1 MGNCYSQKKKY
12 NNFINNSIDYNE
24 NEYNNKI
31 LILTQYIEQLENKQK
46 IIDKKIIELQN
57 QNNKLEQKINII
69 TNDMQSLL
77 NNDKLLLE
85 KMIEKK
91 MLSTIEE
98 S

>member
-1 MGNCYSQKKKY
+1 MGNCYSNQQKYK
-12 NNFINNSIDYNE
+12 NFLNDTEFNE
-24 NEYNNKI
+24 KEVDNKI
-31 LILTQYIEQLENKQK
+31 LIINQYIEQLENKQK
-46 IIDKKIIELQN
+46 LNERKIIDLQN
-57 QNNKLEQKINII
+57 QNNKLEQKITII

>member
-1 MGNCYSQKKKY
+1 MGNCYSNQQKYK
-12 NNFINNSIDYNE
+12 NFLNDNE
-24 NEYNNKI
+24 FNEKEVDNKI
-31 LILTQYIEQLENKQK
+31 LIINQYIEQLENKQK
-46 IIDKKIIELQN
+46 LNERKLIDLQN
-57 QNNKLEQKINII
+57 QNNKLEQKITII

>member
-1 MGNCYSQKKKY
+1 MGNSLGKQKKYK
-12 NNFINNSIDYNE
+12 NFLNDSDYNE
-24 NEYNNKI
+24 KELENKLLVI
-31 LILTQYIEQLENKQK
+31 NQYIEQLENKQK
-46 IIDKKIIELQN
+46 QNEKKIIDLQN
-57 QNNKLEQKINII
+57 QNNKFEQKIMII

>member
-1 MGNCYSQKKKY
+1 MGNCYSNQDKY
-12 NNFINNSIDYNE
+12 KNFLNDNEINEKDID
-24 NEYNNKI
+24 NKF
-31 LILTQYIEQLENKQK
+31 LIINQYIEQLETKQKHNEKK
-46 IIDKKIIELQN
+46 IIDLQN
-57 QNNKLEQKINII
+57 QNNKLEQKITII

>member
-1 MGNCYSQKKKY
+1 MGNCFVKSQNYKNLIQDKESNDKEIY
-12 NNFINNSIDYNE
+12 NKFLIIN
-24 NEYNNKI
+24 
-31 LILTQYIEQLENKQK
+31 QYIEQLENKQK
-46 IIDKKIIELQN
+46 QNEKKIIDLQN

>member
-1 MGNCYSQKKKY
+1 MGNCYSNQQKYK
-12 NNFINNSIDYNE
+12 NFLNDTEFNE
-24 NEYNNKI
+24 KEVDNKI
-31 LILTQYIEQLENKQK
+31 LIINQYIEQLENKQK
-46 IIDKKIIELQN
+46 LNERKLIDLQN
-57 QNNKLEQKINII
+57 QNNKLEQKITII